1 MGKKFIIYG
10 LIGWCAEVFWTGLG
24 SLLEGDVRLSSF
36 TYLWMFPIYG
46 LAVFLEPIHDR
57 IRHLSIIIRGGV
69 YSILIISVEFC
80 TGLLLKVLMGASPWD
95 YSENPLS
102 FYGVIRWDFLIVWF
116 FAGLIFEKIHDKLD
130 QIYRILDGVRE

>member
-24 SLLEGDVRLSSF
+24 SLIKGDVKLSSF

-46 LAVFLEPIHDR
+46 LAVFLEFIHDR
-57 IRHLSIIIRGGV
+57 IRQLPIIIRGGV
-69 YSILIISVEFC
+69 YSILIISAEFT
-80 TGLLLKVLMGASPWD
+80 TGVLLKALLGASPWD
-95 YSENPLS
+95 YSENALS

-116 FAGLIFEKIHDKLD
+116 FAGLIFEKIHDRMD
-130 QIYRILDGVRE
+130 EIYKILGRIKD